1 MFDKLIVS
9 EPEGADFKNRRSYFM
24 VSSIVVGALFL
35 TAVVIS
41 IYSADIGLGND
52 QIELS
57 TMLPPVA
64 MAAEAPEPPKPRE
77 PAASSPEQSTVPTRQ
92 VNMASVNEPTVVP
105 TTTSTAANPYASR
118 PNEPFQLGPRD
129 TTPFGSGRNETGP
142 ESSGPGLAITPGIAE
157 NTAIPDPPP
166 VKPPPIQS
174 LGVINGKATYL
185 PPPPYPETARA
196 IRLSG

>member
-77 PAASSPEQSTVPTRQ
+77 PAA
-92 VNMASVNEPTVVP
+92 
-105 TTTSTAANPYASR
+105 TAAKYELTYGVFLLDRVWFRAVHDITEYFDVDRSR
-118 PNEPFQLGPRD
+118 S
-129 TTPFGSGRNETGP
+129 TIFGT
-142 ESSGPGLAITPGIAE
+142 
-157 NTAIPDPPP
+157 
-166 VKPPPIQS
+166 
-174 LGVINGKATYL
+174 
-185 PPPPYPETARA
+185 
-196 IRLSG
+196 